1 MSNFTGLN
9 AAYVLELYE
18 RYRENPEA
26 LDDHTRAFFAEW
38 SPTVLENGF
47 AAHLSSGTATA
58 QELATA
64 VDLQKAMAVANY
76 ANSIRQYGHLDAH
89 LDPLGS
95 TPSGD
100 PELNPTTHGLSEQD
114 LRQLPAS
121 LVGGPIAETVSS
133 AYEAIEGL
141 RRVYCGMIGFD
152 NAHVRNPVERAW
164 LREAAESGRYR
175 FDPRG
180 AEAQMLLDSLTR
192 VEVFEQFLTRY
203 LPKYRF
209 SVEGLD
215 MMVPMLQD
223 MVDDAA
229 NAGISNIVIAMAHRG
244 RLNVLTHVMEKP
256 YQVILAEFEDEL
268 NEEAVGSISGDV
280 KYHMGYRRKITRGDS
295 TINVIMPYNPSHLEA
310 VDPVAVGMARAAG
323 MSRLFDPGEPQFL
336 AQRTMQVLIHG
347 DAAFPGQ
354 GIVAETFNMSGLKGY
369 QTGGT
374 VHIIANNQLGFTTLP
389 DDGRS
394 TRYASDLA
402 KGFEVPVIHVNADDP
417 AACMEVARIAYA
429 YQERFE
435 RDILIDLIGYRR
447 YGHNELDEPG
457 FTQPLMYHV
466 IRSHP
471 TVRKIWADK
480 LTAAKVIDQGRADTL
495 VEEHRGTLTR
505 LHETLPPLVEL
516 IEPLPPLPARGTA
529 MRVET
534 AVSEEHLRAINES
547 LANTLPADFSF
558 TNQRLKQSVQRRREL
573 FNDPEEKMLEWA
585 SGEELAFATILADG
599 TPIRLT
605 GQDVERGT
613 FSHRHAVLT
622 DTRTGERIIP
632 LQKFQQA
639 RASFAIHNSPLSESA
654 ALGFEYGYNIQQPK
668 ALVVWEAQYGDFNNN
683 AQVIIDE
690 FIVSAREK
698 WRVNPSLVL
707 LLPHGYEGRG
717 PDHSSARLER
727 WLSLTAKFNI
737 RIANPTSAAQY
748 YHLLRRQALLLE
760 KDPLPLVVMTPK
772 SLLRSPL
779 MMSSASEFIGESKW
793 QPVIDDAEADP
804 AKVTRLVFVSGKFY
818 FDLIAAKDPQASD
831 ERTYRETHPHVAIAR
846 LEQLYSFPIEALKK
860 VVARYPNLQE
870 IVWGQEEP
878 KNMGAWDHVG
888 WRLRRIVESRIPVN
902 YCGRRRSS
910 SPAEGS
916 TKLHTYNQA
925 IAIDAVYNHPFDGQ
939 RED

>member
-1 MSNFTGLN
+1 MSDFTGLN
-9 AAYVLELYE
+9 AAYVLELYD
-18 RYRENPEA
+18 RYRENPDS
-26 LDDHTRAFFAEW
+26 LDAQTRAFFADW
-38 SPTVLENGF
+38 SPSILEDGF
-47 AAHLSSGTATA
+47 AAHLTSGTATA

-64 VDLQKAMAVANY
+64 IDLQKAMAVANY
-76 ANSIRQYGHLDAH
+76 ANAIRQYGHLDAH
-89 LDPLGS
+89 LDPLGA

-100 PELNPTTHGLSEQD
+100 PELLPAMHGLREDD
-114 LRQLPAS
+114 LRQLPSS
-121 LVGGPIAETVSS
+121 LVGGPVAESNSS
-133 AYEAIEGL
+133 AYDAIQAL
-141 RRVYCGMIGFD
+141 LRVYCRAIGFD
-152 NAHVRNPVERAW
+152 NAHIRNPEERAW

-175 FDPRG
+175 FDSRG
-180 AEAQMLLDSLTR
+180 AEAKTLLEHLTK

-215 MMVPMLQD
+215 MMVPMLQE

-229 NAGISNIVIAMAHRG
+229 NNGIANIVIAMAHRG

-268 NEEAVGSISGDV
+268 NEEAVGSIHGDV
-280 KYHMGYRRKITRGDS
+280 KYHMGYKRQIARGDS
-295 TINVIMPYNPSHLEA
+295 TVNVIMPYNPSHLEA

-323 MSRLFDPGEPQFL
+323 MMRLHERGEPVFNV
-336 AQRTMQVLIHG
+336 QRTMQVLIHG

-369 QTGGT
+369 HTGGT

-389 DDGRS
+389 NDGRS

-417 AACMEVARIAYA
+417 AACIEVARIAFA

-457 FTQPLMYHV
+457 FTQPLMYQV

-480 LTAAKVIDQGRADTL
+480 LTAANVIAQGEADTL
-495 VEEHRGTLTR
+495 VEQHRNHLTQ
-505 LHETLPPLVEL
+505 LHDSLPPLVEL

-529 MRVET
+529 MRTDT
-534 AVSEEHLRAINES
+534 AVSEEHLHTINES
-547 LANTLPADFSF
+547 LANTLPATFNY
-558 TNQRLKQSVQRRREL
+558 TNQRLKQSIQRRREL
-573 FNDPEEKMLEWA
+573 FVDPNEKMLEWA
-585 SGEELAFATILADG
+585 AGEELALATIIADG
-599 TPIRLT
+599 IPVRLT

-622 DTRTGERIIP
+622 DARTGERIAP
-632 LQKFQQA
+632 LQKFHQA
-639 RASFAIHNSPLSESA
+639 KASFAIHNSPLSESA
-654 ALGFEYGYNIQQPK
+654 ALGFEYGYNIQHPQS
-668 ALVVWEAQYGDFNNN
+668 LVIWEAQYGDFNNN

-698 WRVNPSLVL
+698 WRVTPSMVM

-737 RIANPTSAAQY
+737 RIAIPTSAAQY
-748 YHLLRRQALLLE
+748 FHLLRRQALLLE
-760 KDPLPLVVMTPK
+760 EDPLPLVVMTPK

-779 MMSSASEFIGESKW
+779 MMSSAKEFINGSKW
-793 QPVIDDAEADP
+793 QPVIDDDEADP
-804 AKVTRLVFVSGKFY
+804 AQVTRLILVTGKYY
-818 FDLIAAKDPQASD
+818 FDLISAKDPHGTNDQ
-831 ERTYRETHPHVAIAR
+831 TYRQTHPHIAIAR
-846 LEQLYSFPIEALKK
+846 VEQLYSFPVEALKA
-860 VVARYPNLQE
+860 VIDRYPNLQE
-870 IVWGQEEP
+870 VVWAQEEP
-878 KNMGAWDHVG
+878 KNMGAWEYMS
-888 WRLRRIVESRIPVN
+888 WRLRRLVEGRIPVN
-902 YCGRRRSS
+902 YSGRRRSS

-916 TKLHTYNQA
+916 TKLHTYNHA
-925 IAIDAVYNHPFDGQ
+925 IALDAAFNHRFDGQ
-939 RED
+939 RDD